1 MDGNISEQQ
10 QVEEIK
16 KWLHENATSILVGLV
31 IGVSTVFG
39 WRAWDGHRHETV
51 QQAST
56 AYMRM
61 VDDYKAG
68 KPGVAVLEGDDVIAH
83 YGKTNYATFSALL
96 LAGIKVEM
104 GDTTAAIA
112 HLQWAVSNA
121 RQPELKQLAMLRL
134 ARLLLAEK
142 KTDEA
147 LKQVEAMDPTQYV
160 ALRAELLGDLYRA
173 KGDPVKAR
181 SAYQDAL
188 KALSKGNDG
197 LRESISMKLD
207 AVGGA
212 PVAELAS

>member
-16 KWLHENATSILVGLV
+16 KWLHENGTSILAGLV
-31 IGVSTVFG
+31 IGLAAVFG
-39 WRAWDGHRHETV
+39 WRAWDGRQHDTS
-51 QQAST
+51 QQASA
-56 AYMRM
+56 AYTQM
-61 VDDYKAG
+61 VDNYKAG
-68 KPGVAVLEGDDVIAH
+68 KSGIAVLAGDDIIAK

-112 HLQWAVSNA
+112 HLKWAVSNSQ
-121 RQPELKQLAMLRL
+121 QPELKQLAMLRL
-134 ARLLLAEK
+134 ARLLLSEK
-142 KTDEA
+142 KVDEA
-147 LKQVEAMDPTQYV
+147 LTQVDAMDPTQYV

-173 KGDPVKAR
+173 KGDLAKAR
-181 SAYQDAL
+181 GAYQDAL
-188 KALSKGNDG
+188 KALGKGTDG

-212 PVAELAS
+212 PIAEQAS